1 MKRTKQ
7 LDRVILF
14 EIGLIIALL
23 LVNWVLNMKYH
34 KLVLGESEI
43 DSAYIDS
50 PFVLG
55 PLIDPAPPV
64 QKKQQQAMTIP
75 FDPRAVLKQ
84 VDDLFKMQEPKLQLK
99 KIPTQ
104 GPIGY
109 LPIQKN
115 QSFKVDTFVSEMPQ
129 YPGGE
134 TELAK
139 FIQTKFQFTDRMYDH
154 GGEILV
160 VVRFVV
166 KSDGQVSDIKVVKCS
181 VPYVGA
187 EVETERLCKRMPK
200 WIPGNNGKEAVN
212 VFLQIPLRITV
223 Y

>member
-14 EIGLIIALL
+14 EIGVIIALL
-23 LVNWVLNMKYH
+23 LVHWVLNMKYQN
-34 KLVLGESEI
+34 KAYVNTSI

-50 PFVLG
+50 PFILG
-55 PLIDPAPPV
+55 PISDPP
-64 QKKQQQAMTIP
+64 KKIEQEQRAVTIP
-75 FDPRAVLKQ
+75 FDPSALLKQ
-84 VDDLFKMQEPKLQLK
+84 VDDLFKLKEPKLHLK
-99 KIPTQ
+99 NAPAR

-109 LPIQKN
+109 LPLQKV

-129 YPGGE
+129 FPGGE
-134 TELAK
+134 EALAK
-139 FIQTKFQFTDRMYDH
+139 FIQKKFSFTDRMYDH
-154 GGEILV
+154 GGEIMV

-166 KSDGQVSDIKVVKCS
+166 RDDGEVSDIKVVKCS

-187 EVETERLCKRMPK
+187 EVETERLFKSMPR
-200 WIPGNNGKEAVN
+200 WIPGNNGKENVN
-212 VFLQIPLRITV
+212 VFLQLPLRITV